1 LLLLTAAVRFQRRLN
16 LDQVEQTI
24 ERLER
29 AIKVTHPAIDAGAW
43 LGCVLTVCSLP
54 HGLPVQRGLLLAFPS
69 TGL

>member
-29 AIKVTHPAIDAGAW
+29 AIKVTHPAIGAGAW
-43 LGCVLTVCSLP
+43 KAVC
-54 HGLPVQRGLLLAFPS
+54 
-69 TGL
+69 